1 MEKYIVEFVG
11 TFALLLT
18 IVLSR
23 GSALAIGGIL
33 ALNVL
38 LGGKI
43 SGGHFNPAV
52 STALLVNK
60 KMRKSDFVPYV
71 VAQLAGGAL
80 AVMMSKNI
88 KKLL

>member
-1 MEKYIVEFVG
+1 MEKYVVEFVG

-33 ALNVL
+33 ALCVL
-38 LGGKI
+38 LGGKK

-60 KMRKSDFVPYV
+60 KMKKSDFLPYV
-71 VAQLAGGAL
+71 LSQLAGGSL
-80 AVMMSKNI
+80 AVMLSKNI

>member
-1 MEKYIVEFVG
+1 MEKYVVEFIG
-11 TFALLLT
+11 TFSLLLT

-52 STALLVNK
+52 SLALLVNK
-60 KMRKSDFVPYV
+60 KMKKNDFVPYV
-71 VAQLAGGAL
+71 IAQLAGGSL
-80 AVMMSKNI
+80 AVMMSKKI

>member
-1 MEKYIVEFVG
+1 MEKYIVEFIG

-18 IVLSR
+18 IVLSK

-38 LGGKI
+38 IGGKI

-52 STALLVNK
+52 STAFLVNK
-60 KMRKSDFVPYV
+60 KMKRSDFLPYV
-71 VAQLAGGAL
+71 VSQLAGGIL
-80 AVMMSKNI
+80 AVMISKNI
-88 KKLL
+88 KKLI

>member
-1 MEKYIVEFVG
+1 MEKYVVEFIG

-52 STALLVNK
+52 STALLVNNKMK
-60 KMRKSDFVPYV
+60 KNDFLPYIM
-71 VAQLAGGAL
+71 AQLAGGAL
-80 AVMMSKNI
+80 AVMMSKKI
-88 KKLL
+88 KKML

>member
-1 MEKYIVEFVG
+1 MEKYVVEFVG

-52 STALLVNK
+52 TSMFLMDGSITGTDAAC
-60 KMRKSDFVPYV
+60 YV
-71 VAQLAGGAL
+71 AAQILGAYGAL
-80 AVMMSKNI
+80 MFYKMNA
-88 KKLL
+88 KK